1 MKAAEKNLQISEVL
15 AMFEKELLKDQQLN
29 PVFARQT
36 LVSLSAGFAD
46 LQSEVEGLKFNCH
59 LAEKV
64 SKLEI
69 RNSELEDALKIKD
82 SAIEKLAIR
91 NSQLEKESKNKDILR
106 MSQLELLALR
116 NVELERE
123 LSRFSSDGSTEAA

>member
-1 MKAAEKNLQISEVL
+1 MLSLFQT
-15 AMFEKELLKDQQLN
+15 ELSKDQHFN
-29 PVFARQT
+29 PEFARQT
-36 LVSLSAGFAD
+36 QISLSAGIAD
-46 LQSEVEGLKFNCH
+46 LQSEGEGLKSNRH

-69 RNSELEDALKIKD
+69 RTTEPEDALKMKD